1 MMSPEVEKLKRS
13 NNELREIVNN
23 SWDGIGIIDK
33 QSKFIYVNMAFS
45 PILGYP
51 KEELL
56 QFTFESLIL
65 EEYKN
70 DFKELLEKN
79 IENRYSSEVHVVCQR
94 KDKQKVYLQITISL
108 MLN

>member
-1 MMSPEVEKLKRS
+1 MSPEIEKLKRN

-33 QSKFIYVNMAFS
+33 QSKFIYVNTAFS

-56 QFTFESLIL
+56 QFTF
-65 EEYKN
+65 
-70 DFKELLEKN
+70 
-79 IENRYSSEVHVVCQR
+79 
-94 KDKQKVYLQITISL
+94 
-108 MLN
+108 